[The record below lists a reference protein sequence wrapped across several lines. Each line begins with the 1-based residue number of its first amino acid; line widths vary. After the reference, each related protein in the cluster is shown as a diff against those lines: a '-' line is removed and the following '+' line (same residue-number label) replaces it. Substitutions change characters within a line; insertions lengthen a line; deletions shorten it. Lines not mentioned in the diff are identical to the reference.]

1 MRLKAKVSLVVMA
14 LTLALSGHSV
24 AADEQFSAEQKTEVI
39 SKLAKALTEKYV
51 LVEEGKAFGE
61 KLIELDRNGAFE
73 TNNNQRAFT
82 FALHQRLSEISND
95 KHIAV
100 IPAKGFG
107 GGQRMMQMSGQ
118 HIETSILAGN
128 IGLLTI
134 NDLMGTPA
142 EINQAMLKLA
152 STDGLLID
160 MRQCPGGDENIVAQV
175 MSYFI
180 PENETIIEM
189 HQRDQDV
196 RLVKSRQ
203 LPEEN
208 QRYLNKPIT
217 AVTSNYTG
225 SGCEEIAFDIKY
237 HDLGYIY
244 GENTAGAG
252 FALQSEAAE
261 IGYGIKVNIPD
272 TAPKHPKYNFTFE
285 KVGVSPDLRESAHLA
300 LDKAH
305 QMMLSQLLV
314 NADNAETLKNVL
326 ITSIEKTNEI
336 SLRAIE
342 LSREYRDY
350 LGDYG
355 VQDQIIQGN
364 GQLQVVIKGNRTF
377 GLNKIDKD
385 LFAMKMTRG
394 GKIRFERDHHGN
406 ITGYSLY
413 RPHTAKWTFV
423 KRKV

>member
-1 MRLKAKVSLVVMA
+1 MQLKTKINLVVMA
-14 LTLALSGHSV
+14 LALSTHH
-24 AADEQFSAEQKTEVI
+24 AIADEPFSAEQKTAVI
-39 SKLAKALTEKYV
+39 SKLAEALTQKYV
-51 LVEEGKAFGE
+51 LVEEGIAFGN
-61 KLIELDRNGAFE
+61 KLIELDQQGVFKSS
-73 TNNNQRAFT
+73 NNQQAFT

-100 IPAKGFG
+100 IPAKGYG

-118 HIETSILAGN
+118 HIETRILAGN

-134 NDLMGTPA
+134 NDLMGSPS

-160 MRQCPGGDENIVAQV
+160 MRQCPGGDENVVAQL

-217 AVTSNYTG
+217 AVTSSFTG

-272 TAPKHPKYNFTFE
+272 TAPKHPKYDFTFE
-285 KVGVSPDLRESAHLA
+285 KVGVSPDLKESAQLA

-305 QMMLSQLLV
+305 QMMMSQLLV
-314 NADNAETLKNVL
+314 NADNAETLKNAL
-326 ITSIEKTNEI
+326 ITSIEKTNKI
-336 SLRAIE
+336 SFRAIE

-350 LGDYG
+350 IGDYG
-355 VQDQIIQGN
+355 VRDQIIQGN